1 MFNSQ
6 GSRKDW
12 YAGLFSGANG
22 NGGMADFQTHCF

>member
-12 YAGLFSGANG
+12 YARLFSGANG
-22 NGGMADFQTHCF
+22 GMADLQTHWF